1 MNNMKPLLSTFL
13 FGWCCALSE
22 SSIAVLF
29 LLINWHVVFCMP
41 SAVMLL
47 KFCSSHFLLFFGTYD
62 KKNHGDILYRI
73 VNFGLNVHDVF
84 ENPCD
89 IP

>member
-1 MNNMKPLLSTFL
+1 
-13 FGWCCALSE
+13 
-22 SSIAVLF
+22 
-29 LLINWHVVFCMP
+29 MP